1 MGTTQLHIPQ
11 IFSTYTVGGEDNWKA
26 QSMAELTPHPFLFS
40 CCVFQPLAGSQVS
53 AQEGQGSP
61 SAVSDSLP
69 FDPWYRELAWMETL
83 LSPEL
88 DGDLVLRV
96 RTKLGDHPLRSST
109 GSTKAESLVSSTD
122 LGCTPSLCM
131 CLLGSGKRSILLTQ
145 MERKEWLSSWALL
158 GGFLSHC
165 PHAHSHP
172 KGVLVS
178 QEAHWSS
185 WLRPPIR
192 MPFEVGASVAMSG
205 LWWIRG
211 RLPGSPLLTLCLLEP
226 PGEVFYAHVLE
237 LEQVLQ
243 ASHLHLQDLGQA
255 TQKSSPVACCTLSIF
270 PGLNP
275 PAPSQCAFT
284 CTVSCEANS
293 SCSFSAIWRMKL
305 GSLCSAW
312 LYPGGWGTGSRPSLG

>member
-1 MGTTQLHIPQ
+1 
-11 IFSTYTVGGEDNWKA
+11 
-26 QSMAELTPHPFLFS
+26 MAELTPHPFLFS
-40 CCVFQPLAGSQVS
+40 CCVLQSSAGSQVS
-53 AQEGQGSP
+53 AQDGQGSP

-88 DGDLVLRV
+88 GGDPVLRV
-96 RTKLGDHPLRSST
+96 WTRLGDHPLRPST
-109 GSTKAESLVSSTD
+109 GSTTAESLVSSTD
-122 LGCTPSLCM
+122 LGCTPGLCM
-131 CLLGSGKRSILLTQ
+131 WLLGSGKRSILLTQ
-145 MERKEWLSSWALL
+145 MEWKEWLSSWAPL

-165 PHAHSHP
+165 PPSLLTHTPRGRLCPRRLTGAAGSARP
-172 KGVLVS
+172 LVCPS
-178 QEAHWSS
+178 RWV
-185 WLRPPIR
+185 R
-192 MPFEVGASVAMSG
+192 ASLATSG
-205 LWWIRG
+205 LWRIRG

-255 TQKSSPVACCTLSIF
+255 TQKSSPVACCRLPIF
-270 PGLNP
+270 PGLNSR
-275 PAPSQCAFT
+275 APSQCAFT

-305 GSLCSAW
+305 GLLCNAW
-312 LYPGGWGTGSRPSLG
+312 LSPGGRGTGSRPSLG

>member
-26 QSMAELTPHPFLFS
+26 QSMAELTPHLFLFS

-88 DGDLVLRV
+88 GGDLVLRV

-145 MERKEWLSSWALL
+145 MERKEWLSSWAPL

-165 PHAHSHP
+165 PPCSLTPQGGACVPGGSLEQLAPPTHSP
-172 KGVLVS
+172 ALRGGCISCDVWALVDK
-178 QEAHWSS
+178 
-185 WLRPPIR
+185 
-192 MPFEVGASVAMSG
+192 GASPRLTAAYALPAGASG
-205 LWWIRG
+205 RG
-211 RLPGSPLLTLCLLEP
+211 LL
-226 PGEVFYAHVLE
+226 
-237 LEQVLQ
+237 
-243 ASHLHLQDLGQA
+243 
-255 TQKSSPVACCTLSIF
+255 
-270 PGLNP
+270 
-275 PAPSQCAFT
+275 CAR
-284 CTVSCEANS
+284 S
-293 SCSFSAIWRMKL
+293 
-305 GSLCSAW
+305 
-312 LYPGGWGTGSRPSLG
+312 